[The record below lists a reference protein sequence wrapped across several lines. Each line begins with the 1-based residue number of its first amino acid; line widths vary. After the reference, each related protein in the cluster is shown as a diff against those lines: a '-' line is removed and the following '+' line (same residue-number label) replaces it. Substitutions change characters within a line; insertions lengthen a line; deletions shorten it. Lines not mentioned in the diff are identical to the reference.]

1 MKLQFFVSG
10 TPAPGGSKT
19 AIPMYDGAGNLV
31 TKPTEKGR
39 QRPVMRYVDDAKG
52 NVAWRKVV
60 GFTAKNKMQWAR
72 LQPCAGALRFTC
84 EFVVE
89 RGKTVTRPHPTVPP
103 DLSKFIRS
111 TEDALTGIAW
121 VDDSQI
127 IEHGIMRKRYARPG
141 EQTGAHI
148 LIESL
153 AEEVMELKLVTTAEP
168 HIKSIDLSIPRK
180 DWASP
185 PQLEDSPF
193 A

>member
-19 AIPMYDGAGNLV
+19 AIPMYDGAGKLV
-31 TKPTEKGR
+31 TKPTGNGR
-39 QRPVMRYVDDAKG
+39 QRPVLRYVDDAKG
-52 NVAWRKVV
+52 NTAWRKVV

-72 LQPCAGALRFTC
+72 LQPFAGALRFTC

-148 LIESL
+148 LIESM
-153 AEEVMELKLVTTAEP
+153 AEEPLVLDFTPKPAP
-168 HIKSIDLSIPRK
+168 KQ
-180 DWASP
+180 A
-185 PQLEDSPF
+185 PQPVVIVDSPF
-193 A
+193 D